1 MLKFFHILLIFILP
15 IKPLGMVDKD
25 FKSAQM
31 QFERVKNA
39 YSSYKVTVKSN
50 LEKHS
55 ITGESFDL
63 FIRVFK
69 AEDKLQLWGKNK
81 ADKQYVLLK
90 QFDIC
95 AKSGELGP
103 KRKSGDYQ
111 VPEGLYHI
119 DRFNP
124 SSNYHLSLGLNYPN
138 TSDQKISK
146 AKDFGGD
153 IFIHGD
159 CVTIGCMPL
168 QDEGIKELYVYAIES
183 NKKEKNKIPVYIFPC
198 KMEGKAFEKAIQ
210 NNLNN
215 KDAIQLW
222 SSLKVMY
229 DYFDLYKTL
238 PKWDLNENGYYT
250 LKK

>member
-1 MLKFFHILLIFILP
+1 ML
-15 IKPLGMVDKD
+15 DKD
-25 FKSAQM
+25 FKSQQI

-39 YSSYKVTVKSN
+39 YSNYKIAVQGN
-50 LEKHS
+50 LKRHN
-55 ITGESFDL
+55 ITLESFDL

-81 ADKQYVLLK
+81 NEQQYVLLK
-90 QFDIC
+90 QFNIC
-95 AKSGELGP
+95 AKSGVLGP
-103 KRKSGDYQ
+103 KRKAGDYQ
-111 VPEGLYHI
+111 VPEGLYAI
-119 DRFNP
+119 DRYNP
-124 SSNYHLSLGLNYPN
+124 SSNYHLSLGINYPN
-138 TSDQKISK
+138 SSDKKISK
-146 AKDFGGD
+146 AADLGGD

-210 NNLNN
+210 DNLTN
-215 KDAIQLW
+215 KATIQLW

-238 PKWDLNENGYYT
+238 PKWDINANGYYT